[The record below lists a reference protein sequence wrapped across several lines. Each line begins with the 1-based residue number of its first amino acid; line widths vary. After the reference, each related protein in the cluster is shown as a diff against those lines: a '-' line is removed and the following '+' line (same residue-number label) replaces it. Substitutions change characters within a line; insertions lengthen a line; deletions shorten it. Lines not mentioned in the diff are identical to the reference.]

1 MPDTAMNDRRTFLAN
16 TGMGVTG
23 MALSAM
29 LFKDG
34 VAQAASRQPDIG
46 PHFEPRAKSVIWIF
60 LIGGL
65 SHLESFDP
73 KPALNKY
80 AGKSIDETPF
90 ADSVLNKDKIN
101 NILLDPDKQKREVYK
116 QCMPLQTGYAKYG
129 QSGIEVSDWFPHI
142 GTCVD
147 DLAIARGMWTIDNNH
162 GAQLTYHT
170 GRKITEGAFPT
181 IGSWVSYG
189 LGSQNLN
196 LPEFVVL
203 GNPSADCCGAA
214 WTHGASYLGPQY
226 AGVRMKVDPKNPLS
240 FVRPADEKFTLEQQ
254 RENFSLLGK
263 LNRLAGIEYPDDP
276 KLQARI
282 KAYELAFE
290 MQTAVPEVM
299 NFKSESKSTT
309 GLYGIGESGTDA
321 FGQKCLAARRL
332 VERGVRFVQ
341 LFHGYTGNAGAWDSH
356 TYLHRNHSRL
366 TQQIDKPVAGLIKDL
381 RQRGMLNDTMVV
393 MGSEF
398 GRTPGAEFRKG
409 NTSVSGTG
417 RDHHP
422 HGFNVLMAG
431 GGVKK
436 GHIHGSTDELGF
448 HAAEHRHYVTDLH
461 ATVLHQMGITSQ
473 RLDVPGRPRLDRD
486 HGEVMH
492 GILA

>member
-1 MPDTAMNDRRTFLAN
+1 MMSPLHSRRTFLSD
-16 TGMGVTG
+16 TSMGMTG

-34 VAQAASRQPDIG
+34 VARAAVPGHFG
-46 PHFEPRAKSVIWIF
+46 PHFQPKVKSVIWIF

-73 KPALNKY
+73 KPELNRF
-80 AGKSIDETPF
+80 AGKSIDETPY
-90 ADSVLNKDKIN
+90 ANAVLNSDKIN
-101 NILLDPDKQKREVYK
+101 EILLDPAKQSRKVYK
-116 QCMPLQTGYAKYG
+116 KILPLQTGYKKYG
-129 QSGIEVSDWFPHI
+129 QSGIEVSDWFPNL
-142 GTCVD
+142 GRCAD
-147 DLAIARGMWTIDNNH
+147 DFSIARGMWTIDNNH
-162 GAQLTYHT
+162 GAQLTYQT

-189 LGSQNLN
+189 LGTMNRN
-196 LPEFVVL
+196 LPEYVVL

-226 AGVRMKVDPKNPLS
+226 AGVRMKVDPKKPLS
-240 FVRPADEKFTLEQQ
+240 FVRPADEKFTLEKQ

-263 LNRLAGIEYPDDP
+263 LNHLAGIEYPEDE
-276 KLQARI
+276 KLKARI
-282 KAYELAFE
+282 QSYELAFE
-290 MQTAVPEVM
+290 MQAAVPEVM
-299 NFKSESKSTT
+299 QFSSEPQHISE
-309 GLYGIGESGTDA
+309 LYGLEDKTTKDFGE
-321 FGQKCLAARRL
+321 KCLAARRL

-341 LFHGYTGNAGAWDSH
+341 LFHGYRGNAGAWDSH
-356 TYLHRNHSRL
+356 KDIKRLHSGL
-366 TQQIDKPVAGLIKDL
+366 AAQIDKPVAALIQDL
-381 RQRGMLNDTMVV
+381 SQRGMLDDTMVV

-398 GRTPGAEFRKG
+398 GRTPGAEFRDNSTVQG
-409 NTSVSGTG
+409 SG

-436 GHIHGSTDELGF
+436 GHIHGATDELGF
-448 HAAEHRHYVTDLH
+448 HAVEERHYVTDIH
-461 ATVLHQMGITSQ
+461 ATVLKQMG
-473 RLDVPGRPRLDRD
+473 LDARRMEVPGRKRLDRD
-486 HGEVMH
+486 YGEVME